1 MKDQCA
7 LSSRC
12 AQRGIS
18 LRRAHLVIK
27 INRGSRKAQTGQTA
41 WRGGSRPLSRLA
53 ASEASME
60 SINQTDSRSQSRS
73 TTRPSL
79 CNCAHSSQM
88 SVISPTYAEN
98 SNVSRCSPGLLSVRP
113 RPLPLLPVA
122 ASSQPAPNYLVL
134 TTTLRA
140 REATSRSTL

>member
-1 MKDQCA
+1 MSDQYA

-12 AQRGIS
+12 ARRGIS
-18 LRRAHLVIK
+18 LRRAHLIMK

-41 WRGGSRPLSRLA
+41 CRGGSKDL
-53 ASEASME
+53 E
-60 SINQTDSRSQSRS
+60 DSRSQSQS
-73 TTRPSL
+73 SSITRLYL

-88 SVISPTYAEN
+88 SVISPTHAEK
-98 SNVSRCSPGLLSVRP
+98 SNASRCSPGLLSVRP
-113 RPLPLLPVA
+113 RPLPLLLVA

>member
-1 MKDQCA
+1 MRDQCA

-12 AQRGIS
+12 ARRGIS
-18 LRRAHLVIK
+18 LRRAHLVMK
-27 INRGSRKAQTGQTA
+27 INRGSRKTQTGQTA
-41 WRGGSRPLSRLA
+41 WRGGSTRKLPRNR
-53 ASEASME
+53 
-60 SINQTDSRSQSRS
+60 INQTDSRSQSS
-73 TTRPSL
+73 SITRLSL
-79 CNCAHSSQM
+79 CNCAHPSQM
-88 SVISPTYAEN
+88 SVISPTRAEK
-98 SNVSRCSPGLLSVRP
+98 SNVSRCSPGLLSVHL